1 MTTGQ
6 IILVTCAYFIELVI
20 VIYFTRATS
29 RRVIAA
35 FAGGAVVGIFGM
47 GTVVAGNELGWWRVP
62 IVWTPYFVGLFYFG
76 LFISVTPIYLV
87 TWRLTR
93 RFGWRGLMIFTGI
106 VTIIGPPR
114 DYLFA
119 VTFPAW
125 MVFAPGLTPV
135 IADGAAYAG
144 IVLIGHAV
152 MRLFAGP
159 SRGDRLR
166 DKS

>member
-144 IVLIGHAV
+144 IVLIGRSEEH
-152 MRLFAGP
+152 
-159 SRGDRLR
+159 
-166 DKS
+166 